1 MTRLPESF
9 RKKGIRKVGCGEA
22 VGVGW
27 TLAAPPI
34 GFFFSFFFF
43 FLSFFFFL
51 RPLVQP
57 RAIAIA
63 DVSCVADPRYS
74 WAESSSGIF
83 FFFSVRGYRGAYF
96 GKGVHVS

>member
-9 RKKGIRKVGCGEA
+9 RKKGIFKVGCGEA
-22 VGVGW
+22 VGLVGRW
-27 TLAAPPI
+27 LRHQLVFFFLF
-34 GFFFSFFFF
+34 FFFSFFPP
-43 FLSFFFFL
+43 FL

-74 WAESSSGIF
+74 WAESSSGFF